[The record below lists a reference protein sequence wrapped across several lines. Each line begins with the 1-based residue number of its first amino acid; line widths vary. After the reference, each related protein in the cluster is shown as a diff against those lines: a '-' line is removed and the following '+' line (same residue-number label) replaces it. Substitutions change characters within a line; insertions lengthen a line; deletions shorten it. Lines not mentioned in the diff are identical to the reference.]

1 MATQYVQKLYHV
13 AITVDDIDEAMKFYC
28 DVLGLRTLG
37 SLRGEESDGA
47 LLGFPGQ
54 RIKINAEHLVGKEAD
69 NATVIDLIQFII
81 PGTLEGKG
89 PVTDMNRIGIDRLAF
104 DVKNLDELYE
114 KLKGRDDIHFICEPL
129 ILNKPTGGFFKAI
142 TFRDPFGITME
153 FLESFDEVPE
163 GYTIA

>member
-1 MATQYVQKLYHV
+1 MATEYVQKLYHV
-13 AITVDDIDEAMKFYC
+13 AITVRDIEEAMKFYC

-54 RIKINAEHLVGKEAD
+54 RIKINAEHLVGKDAD
-69 NATVIDLIQFII
+69 NATVIDLIEFVI

-89 PVTDMNRIGIDRLAF
+89 PVTEMNRVGIDRLAF
-104 DVKNLDELYE
+104 DVKNLDELYQ
-114 KLKGRDDIHFICEPL
+114 KLKARGDVEFICEPL

-153 FLESFDEVPE
+153 FLESFDEIPE
-163 GYTIA
+163 GMELA

>member
-1 MATQYVQKLYHV
+1 MAAQYVQKLYHV
-13 AITVDDIDEAMKFYC
+13 AITVDDIEKALKFYC
-28 DVLGLRTLG
+28 DVLGLKTIG

-54 RIKINAEHLVGKEAD
+54 RIKINAEHLVGADAD

-104 DVKNLDELYE
+104 DVKNLDELYAT
-114 KLKGRDDIHFICEPL
+114 LKGRDDIHFICEPL

-163 GYTIA
+163 GYTVA

>member
-13 AITVDDIDEAMKFYC
+13 AITVKDIDEAMKFYC

-54 RIKINAEHLVGKEAD
+54 RIKINAEHLVGKDAD
-69 NATVIDLIQFII
+69 NATVIDLIEFVI

-89 PVTDMNRIGIDRLAF
+89 PVTEMNRVGIDRLAF
-104 DVKNLDELYE
+104 DVKNLDELYG
-114 KLKGRDDIHFICEPL
+114 KLKGRDDIHFICESL
-129 ILNKPTGGFFKAI
+129 ILNKPSGGFFMAI
-142 TFRDPFGITME
+142 IFRDPFGITME

-163 GYTIA
+163 GMTLA